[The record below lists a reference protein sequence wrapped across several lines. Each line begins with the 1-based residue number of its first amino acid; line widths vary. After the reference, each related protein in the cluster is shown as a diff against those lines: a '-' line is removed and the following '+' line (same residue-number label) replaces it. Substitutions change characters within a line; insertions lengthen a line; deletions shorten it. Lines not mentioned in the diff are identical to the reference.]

1 MKQTQTSAV
10 DLKGKM
16 SRATVSK
23 SRADKSKD
31 KDKDR
36 GGSTSVPVP
45 PVNTDVIPGR
55 FTETDW

>member
-1 MKQTQTSAV
+1 MSKN
-10 DLKGKM
+10 M
-16 SRATVSK
+16 SRQSVSK
-23 SRADKSKD
+23 SRADKTKE

-45 PVNTDVIPGR
+45 PVNSDVVLGR